1 MMTRRLRPG
10 MVQVYTGPGKGKTTA
25 AFGQALRALGRG
37 LRVCIVQFLKGGRR
51 SGEIESTQR
60 LGDDLTIA
68 VFGTDRE
75 ARGGIWWGEAFGDDD
90 RQQAQAGLDYAARAI
105 ASGEHDVV
113 VLDEINC
120 AMDAGLIVP
129 SQVLDLIETKPEHV
143 ELILTGRG
151 APKALIDR
159 ADLVTEMSEIKH
171 PFQRGIAARR
181 GIEF

>member
-1 MMTRRLRPG
+1 MMTKRLRPG

-25 AFGQALRALGRG
+25 AFGQALRALGHG
-37 LRVCIVQFLKGGRR
+37 LRVCVIQFLKGGRP
-51 SGEIESTQR
+51 SGEIESAQR
-60 LGDDLTIA
+60 LGDDLTVA
-68 VFGTDRE
+68 LFGMDRE
-75 ARGGIWWGEAFGDDD
+75 ARGGVWWAEAFTDED
-90 RQQAQAGLDYAARAI
+90 RQQAQAGYDYAAQAV

-113 VLDEINC
+113 ILDEINC
-120 AMDAGLIVP
+120 AIDAGLIVP
-129 SQVLDLIETKPEHV
+129 SQVLDLIDSKPEHV

-159 ADLVTEMSEIKH
+159 ADLVTEMGEIKH